1 MGLLGALV
9 VLFSYQDYKLDIFL
23 KWKSL
28 GCFSVYAL
36 GTSKALS

>member
-23 KWKSL
+23 NGSL
-28 GCFSVYAL
+28 LVVFQCMHWGHL
-36 GTSKALS
+36 KL